1 MPETPP
7 KYPQNT
13 RPAPTQ
19 LVSSRMSRRPEDD
32 SPRGRSSTPS
42 RGRGNSR
49 SPSPLARQ
57 LFGDDMSAEE
67 MEQYNEL
74 LDQFGGDEE
83 QLAEAIQQFMEEYEK
98 DPEAFERMMADEEA
112 SQGQQARGGS
122 GGRGGSRSPS
132 PGGR

>member
-1 MPETPP
+1 
-7 KYPQNT
+7 
-13 RPAPTQ
+13 
-19 LVSSRMSRRPEDD
+19 
-32 SPRGRSSTPS
+32 
-42 RGRGNSR
+42 
-49 SPSPLARQ
+49 
-57 LFGDDMSAEE
+57 MSAEE

-122 GGRGGSRSPS
+122 GGRGASRSPS